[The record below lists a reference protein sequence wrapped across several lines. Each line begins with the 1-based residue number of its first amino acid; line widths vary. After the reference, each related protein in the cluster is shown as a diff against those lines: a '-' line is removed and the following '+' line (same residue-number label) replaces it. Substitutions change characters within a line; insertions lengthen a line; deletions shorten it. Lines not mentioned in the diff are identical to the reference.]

1 MFRHNILQSIFTY
14 CLITM
19 ATQWPVNNGHAKD
32 IDKPYILHKALDISL
47 IASEPDIVD
56 PVALT
61 FDHNCR
67 LFVVEMRDYPNGVT
81 NKKKG
86 GAIKL
91 LSDTNGDG
99 EFDKVTLFAKNLSYP
114 TSATA
119 WKDGILVAAPPNI
132 VYLKDTD
139 GDGVSDEKET
149 FISGFKL
156 GVTDSNLNSL
166 RWNLDN
172 WIHGAN
178 GGNGGNIYFT
188 GKDEVKTPLRNLD
201 FRFRPD
207 IRRLETTSQTGG
219 GFGLVFNEWGHSFT
233 TYNIDYLQQRIIP
246 QNYIDHAQNLR
257 SFEATRNISRHGKM
271 ARIFPISEPETR
283 VNHPE
288 QAGYFSSAGGMGYLG
303 IEGYPED
310 LSGSVFICDV
320 VGNLIHR
327 NILTLNGGAYTALRS
342 PTEKKSE
349 FFASSDNHFRP
360 IAVELGPD
368 GALYIADMQ
377 RSVIEH
383 PDYIPNK
390 IKRSIN
396 IREGDKRGRIYR
408 ITPKS
413 KISPMI
419 SNLSPI
425 KIQNIEEEFKNPNQW
440 RRLTAQRLIYENQDR
455 SLSPRL
461 RKLISDKNDFA
472 RLHAL
477 WSLNGLEVIKPEDL
491 LMGLSDKN
499 PKIRENVIRIAE
511 ESGFIRDPLIQKKLI
526 DMADD
531 TDPTVRFQVALT
543 LGKIEATP
551 STHRALQS
559 IYLSDHKDM
568 WTRKAVF
575 CSLKENEVEFTRS
588 MVDRIP
594 PSYLDELFEISASRL
609 KNETDLKILIGIT
622 LNTNWKKDEK
632 VKLLNA
638 LRSGISRSKNI
649 ESLKSINIR
658 SLTEGIPAL
667 NLEEKMELHQLSLI
681 TGSVPFL
688 DDSSLGKIINQ
699 LPRPDG
705 TNTKQIKQYIRFIA
719 DISQSKIV
727 IDKLIS
733 IIKSASN
740 DEIQITAINALSK
753 ITDREK
759 SSSLVSLWPH
769 VLPPNRSQVINIFV
783 YNNRFKEAFLT
794 ALESKAIALG
804 ETNLDL
810 EHRRQLIRYSGS
822 SLGNRAKKLFGDEEY
837 SNRIS
842 IVDDWLEKLPEN
854 GNAKRGEV
862 HFNNLCASCHKSNGK
877 GHALGPELEGLSHR
891 SVEDLASNIIDPNMA
906 INPKYAPYKIVTKSG
921 DTYVGI
927 LSNQSSNSVSISMPF
942 SISMNVN
949 RDNIAQLQS
958 MRSSIMPS
966 GLEKS
971 LTPDG
976 LRDLIEFI
984 RLPAAKKS
992 QPFLN

>member
-1 MFRHNILQSIFTY
+1 MFNRNILGGIFSS
-14 CLITM
+14 CLVIF
-19 ATQWPVNNGHAKD
+19 AGQWPINHGLAGG

-47 IASEPDIVD
+47 VASEPDIID

-67 LFVVEMRDYPNGVT
+67 LYVVEMRDYPNGVPYE
-81 NKKKG
+81 KKG
-86 GAIKL
+86 GTIKL

-99 EFDKVTLFAKNLSYP
+99 RFNKITLFATNISYP

-119 WKDGILVAAPPNI
+119 WKDGILVAAPPDI

-139 GDGVSDEKET
+139 GDGVSDERET
-149 FISGFKL
+149 LISGFKL
-156 GVTDSNLNSL
+156 GVTDSNFNSL

-178 GGNGGNIYFT
+178 GGNGGNIYFN
-188 GKDEVKTPLRNLD
+188 GKDEVKTPLKNLD
-201 FRFRPD
+201 FRFNPD
-207 IRRLETTSQTGG
+207 IRRVETTSQTGG

-303 IEGYPED
+303 IDGYPED

-327 NILTLNGGAYTALRS
+327 NILTLNGGAYSALRS

-360 IAVELGPD
+360 TAVELGPD

-390 IKRSIN
+390 IKQRVN

-413 KISPMI
+413 KLSSIK
-419 SNLSPI
+419 SNISPI

-440 RRLTAQRLIYENQDR
+440 RRLTAQRLIYENQDK

-477 WSLNGLEVIKPEDL
+477 WSLKGLEVIEPEDIL
-491 LMGLSDKN
+491 VGLSDTN

-511 ESGFIRDPLIQKKLI
+511 ASGFFGDPLIQKKLI
-526 DMADD
+526 SLADD
-531 TDPTVRFQVALT
+531 TDPTVRFQLALT
-543 LGKIEATP
+543 LGKMEASA
-551 STHRALQS
+551 STQRALQS
-559 IYLSDHKDM
+559 IYFRDHMDM

-588 MVDRIP
+588 MVDRIAP
-594 PSYLDELFEISASRL
+594 LYLEELFEISASRL
-609 KNETDLKILIGIT
+609 KNETDLKILISIT
-622 LNTNWKKDEK
+622 LNSNWRYDEK

-638 LRSGISRSKNI
+638 LRSGISRSINI

-667 NLEEKMELHQLSLI
+667 KLEEKMELHQLSVI

-688 DDSSLGKIINQ
+688 DDSSVGKIINQ

-705 TNTKQIKQYIRFIA
+705 TNTKQIKQHVRFIA
-719 DISQSKIV
+719 NISQSKTV

-733 IIKSASN
+733 IIKSAFN

-753 ITDREK
+753 ITGRAQP
-759 SSSLVSLWPH
+759 SSLVSLWPY
-769 VLPPNRSQVINIFV
+769 VLPSNRSQVINIFV
-783 YNNRFKEAFLT
+783 YNSLFKEAFLT

-842 IVDDWLEKLPEN
+842 IVDDLLEKLPKN
-854 GNAKRGEV
+854 GNARRGEK
-862 HFNNLCASCHKSNGK
+862 HFSNLCANCHKSNGK

-921 DTYVGI
+921 ETYVGI
-927 LSNQSSNSVSISMPF
+927 LSNQSANSVSISMPL
-942 SISMNVN
+942 SISINVN

-958 MRSSIMPS
+958 MRSSLMPS

-971 LTPDG
+971 LTPAG
-976 LRDLIEFI
+976 LRDLIEYI
-984 RLPAAKKS
+984 RLPTAKKS
-992 QPFLN
+992 HF

>member
-1 MFRHNILQSIFTY
+1 MFSRNILGGIFSS
-14 CLITM
+14 CLVIF
-19 ATQWPVNNGHAKD
+19 AGQWPINHGLAGG

-47 IASEPDIVD
+47 VASEPDIID

-67 LFVVEMRDYPNGVT
+67 LYVVEMRDYPNGVPYE
-81 NKKKG
+81 KKG
-86 GAIKL
+86 GTIKL

-99 EFDKVTLFAKNLSYP
+99 RFNKITLFATNISYP

-119 WKDGILVAAPPNI
+119 WKDGILVAAPPDI

-139 GDGVSDEKET
+139 GDGVSDERET
-149 FISGFKL
+149 LISGFKL
-156 GVTDSNLNSL
+156 GVTDSNFNSL

-178 GGNGGNIYFT
+178 GGNGGNIYFN
-188 GKDEVKTPLRNLD
+188 GKDEVKTPLKNLD
-201 FRFRPD
+201 FRFNPD
-207 IRRLETTSQTGG
+207 IRRVETTSQTGG

-303 IEGYPED
+303 IDGYPED

-327 NILTLNGGAYTALRS
+327 NILTLNGGAYSALRS

-360 IAVELGPD
+360 TAVELGPD

-390 IKRSIN
+390 IKQRVN

-413 KISPMI
+413 KLSSIK
-419 SNLSPI
+419 SNISPI

-440 RRLTAQRLIYENQDR
+440 RRLTAQRLIYENQDK

-477 WSLNGLEVIKPEDL
+477 WSLKGLEVIEPEDIL
-491 LMGLSDKN
+491 VGLSDTN

-511 ESGFIRDPLIQKKLI
+511 ASGFFGDPLIQKKLI
-526 DMADD
+526 SLADD
-531 TDPTVRFQVALT
+531 TDPTVRFQLALT
-543 LGKIEATP
+543 LGKMEASA
-551 STHRALQS
+551 STQRALQS
-559 IYLSDHKDM
+559 IYFRDHMDM

-588 MVDRIP
+588 MVDRIAP
-594 PSYLDELFEISASRL
+594 LYLEELFEISASRL
-609 KNETDLKILIGIT
+609 KNETDLKILISIT
-622 LNTNWKKDEK
+622 LNSNWRYDEK

-638 LRSGISRSKNI
+638 LRSGISRSINI

-667 NLEEKMELHQLSLI
+667 KLEEKMELHQLSVI

-688 DDSSLGKIINQ
+688 DDSSVGKIINQ

-705 TNTKQIKQYIRFIA
+705 TNTKQIKQHVRFIA
-719 DISQSKIV
+719 NISQSKTV

-733 IIKSASN
+733 IIKSAFN

-753 ITDREK
+753 ITGRAQP
-759 SSSLVSLWPH
+759 SSLVSLWPY
-769 VLPPNRSQVINIFV
+769 VLPSNRSQVINIFV
-783 YNNRFKEAFLT
+783 YNSLFKEAFLT

-842 IVDDWLEKLPEN
+842 IVDDLIEKLPKN
-854 GNAKRGEV
+854 GNARRGEK
-862 HFNNLCASCHKSNGK
+862 HFSNLCANCHKSNGK

-921 DTYVGI
+921 ETYVGI
-927 LSNQSSNSVSISMPF
+927 LSNQSANSVSISMPL
-942 SISMNVN
+942 SISINVN

-958 MRSSIMPS
+958 MRSSLMPS

-971 LTPDG
+971 LTPAG
-976 LRDLIEFI
+976 LRDLIEYI
-984 RLPAAKKS
+984 RLPTAKKS
-992 QPFLN
+992 HF

>member
-1 MFRHNILQSIFTY
+1 
-14 CLITM
+14 
-19 ATQWPVNNGHAKD
+19 
-32 IDKPYILHKALDISL
+32 
-47 IASEPDIVD
+47 
-56 PVALT
+56 
-61 FDHNCR
+61 
-67 LFVVEMRDYPNGVT
+67 
-81 NKKKG
+81 
-86 GAIKL
+86 
-91 LSDTNGDG
+91 
-99 EFDKVTLFAKNLSYP
+99 
-114 TSATA
+114 
-119 WKDGILVAAPPNI
+119 
-132 VYLKDTD
+132 
-139 GDGVSDEKET
+139 
-149 FISGFKL
+149 
-156 GVTDSNLNSL
+156 
-166 RWNLDN
+166 
-172 WIHGAN
+172 
-178 GGNGGNIYFT
+178 
-188 GKDEVKTPLRNLD
+188 
-201 FRFRPD
+201 
-207 IRRLETTSQTGG
+207 
-219 GFGLVFNEWGHSFT
+219 
-233 TYNIDYLQQRIIP
+233 
-246 QNYIDHAQNLR
+246 
-257 SFEATRNISRHGKM
+257 
-271 ARIFPISEPETR
+271 
-283 VNHPE
+283 
-288 QAGYFSSAGGMGYLG
+288 
-303 IEGYPED
+303 
-310 LSGSVFICDV
+310 
-320 VGNLIHR
+320 
-327 NILTLNGGAYTALRS
+327 
-342 PTEKKSE
+342 
-349 FFASSDNHFRP
+349 
-360 IAVELGPD
+360 
-368 GALYIADMQ
+368 
-377 RSVIEH
+377 
-383 PDYIPNK
+383 
-390 IKRSIN
+390 
-396 IREGDKRGRIYR
+396 
-408 ITPKS
+408 
-413 KISPMI
+413 
-419 SNLSPI
+419 
-425 KIQNIEEEFKNPNQW
+425 
-440 RRLTAQRLIYENQDR
+440 
-455 SLSPRL
+455 
-461 RKLISDKNDFA
+461 
-472 RLHAL
+472 
-477 WSLNGLEVIKPEDL
+477 
-491 LMGLSDKN
+491 
-499 PKIRENVIRIAE
+499 
-511 ESGFIRDPLIQKKLI
+511 
-526 DMADD
+526 
-531 TDPTVRFQVALT
+531 
-543 LGKIEATP
+543 
-551 STHRALQS
+551 
-559 IYLSDHKDM
+559 
-568 WTRKAVF
+568 
-575 CSLKENEVEFTRS
+575 

-688 DDSSLGKIINQ
+688 NDSSLGKIINQ

-705 TNTKQIKQYIRFIA
+705 TNTKQIKQYVRFIA

>member
-1 MFRHNILQSIFTY
+1 MFNRNILGGIFSS
-14 CLITM
+14 CLVIF
-19 ATQWPVNNGHAKD
+19 AGQWPINHGLAGG

-47 IASEPDIVD
+47 VASEPDIID

-67 LFVVEMRDYPNGVT
+67 LYVVEMRDYPNGVPYE
-81 NKKKG
+81 KKG
-86 GAIKL
+86 GTIKL

-99 EFDKVTLFAKNLSYP
+99 RFNKITLFATNISYP

-119 WKDGILVAAPPNI
+119 WKDGILVAAPPDI

-139 GDGVSDEKET
+139 GDGVSDERET
-149 FISGFKL
+149 LISGFKL
-156 GVTDSNLNSL
+156 GVTDSNFNSL

-178 GGNGGNIYFT
+178 GGNGGNIYFN
-188 GKDEVKTPLRNLD
+188 GKDEVKTPLKNLD
-201 FRFRPD
+201 FRFNPD
-207 IRRLETTSQTGG
+207 IRRVETTSQTGG

-257 SFEATRNISRHGKM
+257 PFEATRNISRHGKM

-303 IEGYPED
+303 IDGYPED

-327 NILTLNGGAYTALRS
+327 NILTLNGGAYSALRS

-360 IAVELGPD
+360 TAVELGPD

-390 IKRSIN
+390 IKQRVN
-396 IREGDKRGRIYR
+396 IREGDKKGRIYR

-413 KISPMI
+413 KLSSIKPNI
-419 SNLSPI
+419 SPI

-440 RRLTAQRLIYENQDR
+440 RRLTAQRLIYENQDK

-477 WSLNGLEVIKPEDL
+477 WSLKGLEVIEPEDIL
-491 LMGLSDKN
+491 VGLSDTN

-511 ESGFIRDPLIQKKLI
+511 ASGFFGDPLIQKKLI
-526 DMADD
+526 SLADD
-531 TDPTVRFQVALT
+531 TDPTVRFQLALT
-543 LGKIEATP
+543 LGKMEASA
-551 STHRALQS
+551 STQRALQS
-559 IYLSDHKDM
+559 IYFRDHMDM

-588 MVDRIP
+588 MVDRIAP
-594 PSYLDELFEISASRL
+594 LYLEELFEISASRL
-609 KNETDLKILIGIT
+609 KNETDLKILISIT
-622 LNTNWKKDEK
+622 LNSNWRYDEK

-638 LRSGISRSKNI
+638 LRSGISRSINI

-658 SLTEGIPAL
+658 SLAEGIPAL
-667 NLEEKMELHQLSLI
+667 KLAEKMELHQLSVI

-688 DDSSLGKIINQ
+688 DDSSVGKIINQ

-705 TNTKQIKQYIRFIA
+705 TNTKQIKQHVRFIA
-719 DISQSKIV
+719 NISQSKTV

-733 IIKSASN
+733 IIKSAFN

-753 ITDREK
+753 ITGRAQP
-759 SSSLVSLWPH
+759 SSLVSLWPY
-769 VLPPNRSQVINIFV
+769 VLPSNRSQVINIFV
-783 YNNRFKEAFLT
+783 YNSRFKEAFLT

-842 IVDDWLEKLPEN
+842 IVDDWLEKLPKN
-854 GNAKRGEV
+854 GNARRGEK
-862 HFNNLCASCHKSNGK
+862 HFSNLCANCHKSNGK

-921 DTYVGI
+921 ETYVGI
-927 LSNQSSNSVSISMPF
+927 LSNQSANSVSISMPL
-942 SISMNVN
+942 SISINVN

-958 MRSSIMPS
+958 MRSSLMPS

-971 LTPDG
+971 LTPAG
-976 LRDLIEFI
+976 LRDLIEYI
-984 RLPAAKKS
+984 RLPTAKKS
-992 QPFLN
+992 HL

>member
-1 MFRHNILQSIFTY
+1 MFNRNILGGIFSS
-14 CLITM
+14 CLVIF
-19 ATQWPVNNGHAKD
+19 AGQWPINHGLAGG

-47 IASEPDIVD
+47 VASEPDIID

-67 LFVVEMRDYPNGVT
+67 LYVVEMRDYPNGVPYE
-81 NKKKG
+81 KKG
-86 GAIKL
+86 GTIKL

-99 EFDKVTLFAKNLSYP
+99 RFNKITLFATNISYP

-119 WKDGILVAAPPNI
+119 WKDGILVAAPPDI

-139 GDGVSDEKET
+139 GDGVSDERET
-149 FISGFKL
+149 LISGFKL
-156 GVTDSNLNSL
+156 GVTDSNFNSL

-178 GGNGGNIYFT
+178 GGNGGNIYFN
-188 GKDEVKTPLRNLD
+188 GKDEVKTPLKNLD
-201 FRFRPD
+201 FRFNPD
-207 IRRLETTSQTGG
+207 IRRVETTSQTGG

-257 SFEATRNISRHGKM
+257 PFEATRNISRHGKM

-303 IEGYPED
+303 IDGYPED

-327 NILTLNGGAYTALRS
+327 NILTLNGGAYSALRS

-360 IAVELGPD
+360 TAVELGPD

-377 RSVIEH
+377 RSIIEH

-390 IKRSIN
+390 IKQRVN

-413 KISPMI
+413 KLSSIKPNI
-419 SNLSPI
+419 SPI

-477 WSLNGLEVIKPEDL
+477 WSLKGLEVIEPEDIL
-491 LMGLSDKN
+491 VGLSDTN

-511 ESGFIRDPLIQKKLI
+511 ASGFFGDPLIQKKLI
-526 DMADD
+526 SLADD
-531 TDPTVRFQVALT
+531 TDPTVRFQLALT
-543 LGKIEATP
+543 LGKMEASA
-551 STHRALQS
+551 STQRALQS
-559 IYLSDHKDM
+559 IYFRDHMDM

-588 MVDRIP
+588 MVDRIAP
-594 PSYLDELFEISASRL
+594 LYLEELFEISASRL
-609 KNETDLKILIGIT
+609 KNETDLKILISIT
-622 LNTNWKKDEK
+622 LNSNWRYDEK

-638 LRSGISRSKNI
+638 LRSGISRSINI

-667 NLEEKMELHQLSLI
+667 KLEEKMELHQLSVI

-688 DDSSLGKIINQ
+688 DDSSVGKIINQ

-705 TNTKQIKQYIRFIA
+705 TNTKQIKQHVRFIA
-719 DISQSKIV
+719 NISQSKTV

-733 IIKSASN
+733 IIKSAFN

-753 ITDREK
+753 ITGRAQP
-759 SSSLVSLWPH
+759 SSLVSLWPY
-769 VLPPNRSQVINIFV
+769 VLPSNRSQVINIFV
-783 YNNRFKEAFLT
+783 YNSRFKEAFLT

-842 IVDDWLEKLPEN
+842 IVDDWLEKLPKN
-854 GNAKRGEV
+854 GNARRGEK
-862 HFNNLCASCHKSNGK
+862 HFSNLCANCHKSNGK

-921 DTYVGI
+921 ETYVGI
-927 LSNQSSNSVSISMPF
+927 LSNQSANSVSISMPL
-942 SISMNVN
+942 SISINVN

-958 MRSSIMPS
+958 MRSSLMPS

-971 LTPDG
+971 LTPAG
-976 LRDLIEFI
+976 LRDLIEYI
-984 RLPAAKKS
+984 RLPTAKKS
-992 QPFLN
+992 HL

>member
-1 MFRHNILQSIFTY
+1 MFNRNILGGIFSS
-14 CLITM
+14 CLVIF
-19 ATQWPVNNGHAKD
+19 AGQWPINHGLAGG

-47 IASEPDIVD
+47 VASEPDVID

-67 LFVVEMRDYPNGVT
+67 LYVVEMRDYPNGVPYE
-81 NKKKG
+81 KKG
-86 GAIKL
+86 GTIKL

-99 EFDKVTLFAKNLSYP
+99 RFNKITLFATNISYP

-119 WKDGILVAAPPNI
+119 WKDGILVAAPPDI

-139 GDGVSDEKET
+139 GDGVSDERET
-149 FISGFKL
+149 LISGFKL
-156 GVTDSNLNSL
+156 GVTDSNFNSL

-178 GGNGGNIYFT
+178 GGNGGNIYFN
-188 GKDEVKTPLRNLD
+188 GKDEVKTPLKNLD
-201 FRFRPD
+201 FRFNPD
-207 IRRLETTSQTGG
+207 IRRVETTSQTGG

-257 SFEATRNISRHGKM
+257 PFEATRNISRHGKM

-303 IEGYPED
+303 IDGYPED

-327 NILTLNGGAYTALRS
+327 NILTLNGGAYSALRS

-360 IAVELGPD
+360 TAVELGPD

-390 IKRSIN
+390 IKQRVN
-396 IREGDKRGRIYR
+396 IREGDKKGRIYR

-413 KISPMI
+413 KLSSIKPNI
-419 SNLSPI
+419 SPI

-440 RRLTAQRLIYENQDR
+440 RRLTAQRLIYENQDK

-477 WSLNGLEVIKPEDL
+477 WSLKGLEVIEPEDIL
-491 LMGLSDKN
+491 VGLSDTN

-511 ESGFIRDPLIQKKLI
+511 ASGFFGDPLIQKKLI
-526 DMADD
+526 SLADD
-531 TDPTVRFQVALT
+531 TDPTVRFQLALT
-543 LGKIEATP
+543 LGKMEASA
-551 STHRALQS
+551 STQRALQS
-559 IYLSDHKDM
+559 IYFRDHMDM

-588 MVDRIP
+588 MVDRIAP
-594 PSYLDELFEISASRL
+594 LYLEELFEISASRL
-609 KNETDLKILIGIT
+609 KNETDLKILISIT
-622 LNTNWKKDEK
+622 LNSNWRYDEK

-638 LRSGISRSKNI
+638 LRSGISRSINI

-667 NLEEKMELHQLSLI
+667 KLEEKMELHQLSVI

-688 DDSSLGKIINQ
+688 DDSSVGKIINQ

-705 TNTKQIKQYIRFIA
+705 TNTKQIKQHVRFIA
-719 DISQSKIV
+719 NISQSKTV

-733 IIKSASN
+733 IIKSAFN

-753 ITDREK
+753 ITGRAQP
-759 SSSLVSLWPH
+759 SSLVSLWPY
-769 VLPPNRSQVINIFV
+769 VLPSNRSQVINIFV
-783 YNNRFKEAFLT
+783 YNSRFKEAFLT

-842 IVDDWLEKLPEN
+842 IVDDWLEKLPKN
-854 GNAKRGEV
+854 GNARRGEK
-862 HFNNLCASCHKSNGK
+862 HFSNLCANCHKSNGK

-921 DTYVGI
+921 ETYVGI
-927 LSNQSSNSVSISMPF
+927 LSNQSANSVSISMPL
-942 SISMNVN
+942 SISINVN

-958 MRSSIMPS
+958 MRSSLMPS

-971 LTPDG
+971 LTPAG
-976 LRDLIEFI
+976 LRDLIEYI
-984 RLPAAKKS
+984 RLPTAKKS
-992 QPFLN
+992 HL

>member
-1 MFRHNILQSIFTY
+1 MFSRNILGGIFSS
-14 CLITM
+14 CLVIF
-19 ATQWPVNNGHAKD
+19 AGQWPINHGLAGG

-47 IASEPDIVD
+47 VASEPDIID

-67 LFVVEMRDYPNGVT
+67 LYVVEMRDYPNGVPYE
-81 NKKKG
+81 KKG
-86 GAIKL
+86 GTIKL

-99 EFDKVTLFAKNLSYP
+99 RFNKITLFATNISYP

-119 WKDGILVAAPPNI
+119 WKDGILVAAPPDI

-139 GDGVSDEKET
+139 GDGVSDERET
-149 FISGFKL
+149 LISGFKL
-156 GVTDSNLNSL
+156 GVTDSNFNSL

-178 GGNGGNIYFT
+178 GGNGGNIYFN
-188 GKDEVKTPLRNLD
+188 GKDEVKTPLKNLD
-201 FRFRPD
+201 FRFNPD
-207 IRRLETTSQTGG
+207 IRRVETTSQTGG

-327 NILTLNGGAYTALRS
+327 NILTLNGGAYSALRS

-360 IAVELGPD
+360 TAVELGPD

-390 IKRSIN
+390 IKQRVN

-413 KISPMI
+413 KLSSIK
-419 SNLSPI
+419 SNISPI

-440 RRLTAQRLIYENQDR
+440 RRLTAQRLIYENQDK

-477 WSLNGLEVIKPEDL
+477 WSLKGLEVIEPEDIL
-491 LMGLSDKN
+491 VGLSDTN

-511 ESGFIRDPLIQKKLI
+511 ASGFFGDPLIQKKLI
-526 DMADD
+526 SLADD
-531 TDPTVRFQVALT
+531 TDPTVRFQLALT
-543 LGKIEATP
+543 LGKMEASA
-551 STHRALQS
+551 STQRALQS
-559 IYLSDHKDM
+559 IYFRDHMDM

-588 MVDRIP
+588 MVDRIAP
-594 PSYLDELFEISASRL
+594 LYLEELFEISASRL
-609 KNETDLKILIGIT
+609 KNETDLKILISIT
-622 LNTNWKKDEK
+622 LNSNWRYDEK

-638 LRSGISRSKNI
+638 LRSGISRSINI

-667 NLEEKMELHQLSLI
+667 KLEEKMELHQLSVI

-688 DDSSLGKIINQ
+688 DDSSVGKIINQ

-705 TNTKQIKQYIRFIA
+705 TNTKQIKQHVRFIA
-719 DISQSKIV
+719 NISQSKTV

-733 IIKSASN
+733 IIKSAFN

-753 ITDREK
+753 ITGRAQP
-759 SSSLVSLWPH
+759 SSLVSLWPY
-769 VLPPNRSQVINIFV
+769 VLPSNRSQVINIFV
-783 YNNRFKEAFLT
+783 YNSLFKEAFLT

-842 IVDDWLEKLPEN
+842 IVDDLLEKLPKN
-854 GNAKRGEV
+854 GNARRGEK
-862 HFNNLCASCHKSNGK
+862 HFSNLCANCHKSNGK

-921 DTYVGI
+921 ETYVGI
-927 LSNQSSNSVSISMPF
+927 LSNQSANSVSISMPL
-942 SISMNVN
+942 SISINVN

-958 MRSSIMPS
+958 MRSSLMPS

-971 LTPDG
+971 LTPAG
-976 LRDLIEFI
+976 LRDLIEYI
-984 RLPAAKKS
+984 RLPTAKKS
-992 QPFLN
+992 HF

>member
-1 MFRHNILQSIFTY
+1 MFSRNILGGIFSS
-14 CLITM
+14 CLVIF
-19 ATQWPVNNGHAKD
+19 AGQWPINHGLAGG

-47 IASEPDIVD
+47 VASEPDIID

-67 LFVVEMRDYPNGVT
+67 LYVVEMRDYPNGVPYE
-81 NKKKG
+81 KKG
-86 GAIKL
+86 GTIKL

-99 EFDKVTLFAKNLSYP
+99 RFNKITLFATNISYP

-119 WKDGILVAAPPNI
+119 WKDGILVAAPPDI

-139 GDGVSDEKET
+139 GDGVSDERET
-149 FISGFKL
+149 LISGFKL
-156 GVTDSNLNSL
+156 GVTDSNFNSL

-178 GGNGGNIYFT
+178 GGNGGNIYFN
-188 GKDEVKTPLRNLD
+188 GKDEVKTPLKNLD
-201 FRFRPD
+201 FRFNPD
-207 IRRLETTSQTGG
+207 IRRVETTSQTGG

-303 IEGYPED
+303 IDGYPED

-327 NILTLNGGAYTALRS
+327 NILTLNGGAYSALRS

-360 IAVELGPD
+360 TAVELGPD

-390 IKRSIN
+390 IKQRVN

-413 KISPMI
+413 KLSSIK
-419 SNLSPI
+419 SNISPI

-440 RRLTAQRLIYENQDR
+440 RRLTAQRLIYENQDK

-477 WSLNGLEVIKPEDL
+477 WSLKGLEVIEPEDIL
-491 LMGLSDKN
+491 VGLSDTN

-511 ESGFIRDPLIQKKLI
+511 ASGFFGDPLIQKKLI
-526 DMADD
+526 SLADD
-531 TDPTVRFQVALT
+531 TDPTVRFQLALT
-543 LGKIEATP
+543 LGKMEASA
-551 STHRALQS
+551 STQRALQS
-559 IYLSDHKDM
+559 IYFRDHMDM

-588 MVDRIP
+588 MVDRIAP
-594 PSYLDELFEISASRL
+594 LYLEELFEISASRL
-609 KNETDLKILIGIT
+609 KNETDLKILISIT
-622 LNTNWKKDEK
+622 LNSNWRYDEK

-638 LRSGISRSKNI
+638 LRSGISRSINI

-667 NLEEKMELHQLSLI
+667 KLEEKMELHQLSVI

-688 DDSSLGKIINQ
+688 DDSSVGKIINQ

-705 TNTKQIKQYIRFIA
+705 TNTKQIKQHVRFIA
-719 DISQSKIV
+719 NISQSKTV

-733 IIKSASN
+733 IIKSAFN

-753 ITDREK
+753 ITGRAQP
-759 SSSLVSLWPH
+759 SSLVSLWPY
-769 VLPPNRSQVINIFV
+769 VLPSNRSQVINIFV
-783 YNNRFKEAFLT
+783 YNSLFKEAFLT

-842 IVDDWLEKLPEN
+842 IVDDLLEKLPKN
-854 GNAKRGEV
+854 GNARRGEK
-862 HFNNLCASCHKSNGK
+862 HFSNLCANCHKSNGK

-921 DTYVGI
+921 ETYVGI
-927 LSNQSSNSVSISMPF
+927 LSNQSANSVSISMPL
-942 SISMNVN
+942 SISINVN

-958 MRSSIMPS
+958 MRSSLMPS

-971 LTPDG
+971 LTPAG
-976 LRDLIEFI
+976 LRDLIEYI
-984 RLPAAKKS
+984 RLPTAKKS
-992 QPFLN
+992 HF

>member
-1 MFRHNILQSIFTY
+1 MFSRNILGGIFSS
-14 CLITM
+14 CLVIF
-19 ATQWPVNNGHAKD
+19 AGQWPINHGLAGG

-47 IASEPDIVD
+47 VASEPDIID

-67 LFVVEMRDYPNGVT
+67 LYVVEMRDYPNGVPYE
-81 NKKKG
+81 KKG
-86 GAIKL
+86 GTIKL

-99 EFDKVTLFAKNLSYP
+99 RFNKITLFATNISYP

-119 WKDGILVAAPPNI
+119 WKDGILVAAPPDI

-139 GDGVSDEKET
+139 GDGVSDERET
-149 FISGFKL
+149 LISGFKL
-156 GVTDSNLNSL
+156 GVTDSNFNSL

-178 GGNGGNIYFT
+178 GGNGGNIYFN
-188 GKDEVKTPLRNLD
+188 GKDEVKTPLKNLD
-201 FRFRPD
+201 FRFNPD
-207 IRRLETTSQTGG
+207 IRRVETTSQTGG

-303 IEGYPED
+303 IDGYPED

-327 NILTLNGGAYTALRS
+327 NILTLNGGAYSALRS

-360 IAVELGPD
+360 TAVELGPD

-390 IKRSIN
+390 IKQRVN

-413 KISPMI
+413 KLSSIK
-419 SNLSPI
+419 SNISPI

-440 RRLTAQRLIYENQDR
+440 RRLTAQRLIYENQDK

-477 WSLNGLEVIKPEDL
+477 WSLKGLEVIEPEDIL
-491 LMGLSDKN
+491 VGLSDTN

-511 ESGFIRDPLIQKKLI
+511 ASGFFGDPLIQKKLI
-526 DMADD
+526 SLADD
-531 TDPTVRFQVALT
+531 TDPTVRFQLALT
-543 LGKIEATP
+543 LGKMEASA
-551 STHRALQS
+551 STQRALQS
-559 IYLSDHKDM
+559 IYFRDHMDM

-588 MVDRIP
+588 MVDRIAP
-594 PSYLDELFEISASRL
+594 LYLEELFEISASRL
-609 KNETDLKILIGIT
+609 KNETDLKILISIT
-622 LNTNWKKDEK
+622 LNSNWRYDEK

-638 LRSGISRSKNI
+638 LRSGISRSINI

-667 NLEEKMELHQLSLI
+667 KLEEKMELHQLSVI

-688 DDSSLGKIINQ
+688 DDSSVGKIINQ

-705 TNTKQIKQYIRFIA
+705 TNTKQIKQHVRFIA
-719 DISQSKIV
+719 NISQSKTV

-733 IIKSASN
+733 IIKSAFN

-753 ITDREK
+753 ITGRAQP
-759 SSSLVSLWPH
+759 SSLVSLWPY
-769 VLPPNRSQVINIFV
+769 VLPSNRSQVINIFV
-783 YNNRFKEAFLT
+783 YNSLFKEAFLT

-804 ETNLDL
+804 EANLDL

-842 IVDDWLEKLPEN
+842 IVDDLLEKLPKN
-854 GNAKRGEV
+854 GNARRGEK
-862 HFNNLCASCHKSNGK
+862 HFSNLCANCHKSNGK

-921 DTYVGI
+921 ETYVGI
-927 LSNQSSNSVSISMPF
+927 LSNQSANSVSISMPL
-942 SISMNVN
+942 SISINVN

-958 MRSSIMPS
+958 MRSSLMPS

-971 LTPDG
+971 LTPAG
-976 LRDLIEFI
+976 LRDLIEYI
-984 RLPAAKKS
+984 RLPTAKKS
-992 QPFLN
+992 HF

>member
-1 MFRHNILQSIFTY
+1 MFNRNILGGIFSS
-14 CLITM
+14 CLVIF
-19 ATQWPVNNGHAKD
+19 AGQWPINHGLAGG

-47 IASEPDIVD
+47 VASEPDIID

-67 LFVVEMRDYPNGVT
+67 LYVVEMRDYPNGVPYE
-81 NKKKG
+81 KKG
-86 GAIKL
+86 GTIKL

-99 EFDKVTLFAKNLSYP
+99 RFNKITLFATNISYP

-119 WKDGILVAAPPNI
+119 WKDGILVAAPPDI

-139 GDGVSDEKET
+139 GDGVSDERET
-149 FISGFKL
+149 LISGFKL
-156 GVTDSNLNSL
+156 GVTDSNFNSL

-178 GGNGGNIYFT
+178 GGNGGNIYFN
-188 GKDEVKTPLRNLD
+188 GKDEVKTPLKNLD
-201 FRFRPD
+201 FRFNPD
-207 IRRLETTSQTGG
+207 IRRVETTSQTGG

-257 SFEATRNISRHGKM
+257 PFEATRNISRHGKM

-327 NILTLNGGAYTALRS
+327 NILTLNGGAYSALRS

-360 IAVELGPD
+360 TAVELGPD

-390 IKRSIN
+390 IKQRVN
-396 IREGDKRGRIYR
+396 IREGDKKGRIYR

-413 KISPMI
+413 KLSSIKPNI
-419 SNLSPI
+419 SPI

-440 RRLTAQRLIYENQDR
+440 RRLTAQRLIYENQDK

-491 LMGLSDKN
+491 LLGLSDKN

-511 ESGFIRDPLIQKKLI
+511 ESGFIKNPLIQKKLI
-526 DMADD
+526 DLADD

-551 STHRALQS
+551 STHRALQG

-594 PSYLDELFEISASRL
+594 PSYLNELFEISASRL

-705 TNTKQIKQYIRFIA
+705 TNTKQIKQHVRFIA
-719 DISQSKIV
+719 NISQSKPV

-733 IIKSASN
+733 IIKSAFN

-753 ITDREK
+753 ITGRAQP
-759 SSSLVSLWPH
+759 SSLVSLWPY
-769 VLPPNRSQVINIFV
+769 VLPSNRSQVINIFV
-783 YNNRFKEAFLT
+783 YNSRFKEAFLT

-842 IVDDWLEKLPEN
+842 IVDDWLEKLPKN
-854 GNAKRGEV
+854 GNARRGEK
-862 HFNNLCASCHKSNGK
+862 HFSNLCANCHKSNGK

-921 DTYVGI
+921 ETYVGI
-927 LSNQSSNSVSISMPF
+927 LSNQSANSVSISMPL
-942 SISMNVN
+942 SISINVN

-958 MRSSIMPS
+958 MRSSLMPS

-971 LTPDG
+971 LTPAG
-976 LRDLIEFI
+976 LRDLIEYI
-984 RLPAAKKS
+984 RLPTAKKS
-992 QPFLN
+992 HL